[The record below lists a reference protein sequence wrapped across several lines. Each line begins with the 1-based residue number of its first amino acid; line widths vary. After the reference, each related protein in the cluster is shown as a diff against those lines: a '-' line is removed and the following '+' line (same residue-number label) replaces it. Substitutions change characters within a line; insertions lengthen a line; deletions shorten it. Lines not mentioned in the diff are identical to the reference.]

1 MHMVLKI
8 KKVTLLVSVLNEN
21 LSRATSNLSNVYVVN
36 VNCVSIYEMLDCE
49 YILLDEQGYN
59 ALIEILTR

>member
-1 MHMVLKI
+1 M
-8 KKVTLLVSVLNEN
+8 SVLNEN